1 VPGCPNY
8 ALACPAHCTPY
19 WTAIVERGASLKTAT
34 SCVELGGGKARV
46 DPLYHDVPHGT
57 EDPPTRLLDSVPDM
71 IHQRVDP
78 FGAVP

>member
-1 VPGCPNY
+1 MC
-8 ALACPAHCTPY
+8 
-19 WTAIVERGASLKTAT
+19 IVERGASLKTVT

-46 DPLYHDVPHGT
+46 DRLYHDVLHVS
-57 EDPPTRLLDSVPDM
+57 EDLPPQLPDSVADV